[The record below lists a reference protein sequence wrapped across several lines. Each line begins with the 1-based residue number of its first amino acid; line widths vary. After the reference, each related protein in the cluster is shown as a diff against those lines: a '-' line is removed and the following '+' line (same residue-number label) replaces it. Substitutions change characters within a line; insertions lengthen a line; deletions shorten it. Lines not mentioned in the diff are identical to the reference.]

1 MSARRHSVIQSQ
13 SGFTLFEMLIVISLL
28 AIIVAIFYGSF
39 NTLVFQ
45 YFRLQKTGTQA
56 TELSVSTQRIA
67 NVLRGTTDFISVDD
81 NDVTVYAYF
90 SPSNSYVS
98 QVRYYLSGDEK
109 SLLADVVP
117 MTANPP
123 AGTPLTAQKKTYTIV
138 ENYYKDPGTDLFAY
152 LDASGNTLTL
162 PIADQ
167 HVIKGIKI
175 VLAVPKT
182 DAASPGSQTVSMNVS
197 LRNRK
202 TNL

>member
-1 MSARRHSVIQSQ
+1 
-13 SGFTLFEMLIVISLL
+13 MLVVISLL

-45 YFRLQKTGTQA
+45 YFKLQKTGTQA
-56 TELSVSTQRIA
+56 TELSISTQRIA
-67 NVLRGTTDFISVDD
+67 NVLRGTTDFISVGE

-98 QVRYYLSGDEK
+98 QVRYYLSGDQK

-123 AGTPLTAQKKTYTIV
+123 TGTPLTGQMKTYTIV
-138 ENYYKDPGTDLFAY
+138 ENYYKDPSVDLFTY
-152 LDASGNTLTL
+152 LDASGNELAL

-167 HVIKGIKI
+167 HVIKGLNI

>member
-1 MSARRHSVIQSQ
+1 MSAHKTSLRRNQ

-45 YFRLQKTGTQA
+45 YFKLQKTGTQA
-56 TELSVSTQRIA
+56 TELSVSTQKVA
-67 NVLRGTTDFISVDD
+67 NVLRGTTDFISVGA
-81 NDVTVYAYF
+81 NDVTVYTYF

-98 QVRYYLSGDEK
+98 QVRYYLSADEK
-109 SLLADVVP
+109 SLLADVTP

-123 AGTPLTAQKKTYTIV
+123 TGTPLTANKKTYTIV
-138 ENYYKDPGTDLFAY
+138 ENYYKDPSVNLFAY
-152 LDASGNTLTL
+152 LDASGNELTL

-182 DAASPGSQTVSMNVS
+182 DSASPGSQTVSMNVS